1 MKWGGGLEVLWE
13 VQRLSR
19 AAVAAPSP
27 RAAKRLVHEA
37 FEMAERSPDRYHA
50 AIAATWPLKVLRMQ
64 GNAKE
69 LVAHTSELLGSLG
82 ELNCVSRLWVLRN
95 AIGSVC
101 GGPKDLFSKVVTSFT
116 NEARTCHSWR
126 TPRLIFGVI
135 GVVDAIDTSL
145 SAALLEVFTSPDARA
160 RAERHLA
167 AARAIPLTID
177 HCRWP
182 HL

>member
-1 MKWGGGLEVLWE
+1 MKWGGGVEVVWE

-19 AAVAAPSP
+19 AAVAAPSK
-27 RAAKRLVHEA
+27 RAATRLVHEA
-37 FEMAERSPDRYHA
+37 FAMAERSPDRYHA

-64 GNAKE
+64 GNEKD
-69 LVAHTSELLGSLG
+69 LVARTNELLGGLD
-82 ELNCVSRLWVLRN
+82 ELNCVSRLWVLSN
-95 AIGSVC
+95 AIGAVC
-101 GGPKDLFSKVVTSFT
+101 GGPKDLFSKVVTQFT
-116 NEARTCHSWR
+116 NEARMCHSWR

-135 GVVDAIDTSL
+135 GVVDAIDPTL
-145 SAALLEVFTSPDARA
+145 SAAMLDVFTNPNARA

-167 AARAIPLTID
+167 AARAIPITVD